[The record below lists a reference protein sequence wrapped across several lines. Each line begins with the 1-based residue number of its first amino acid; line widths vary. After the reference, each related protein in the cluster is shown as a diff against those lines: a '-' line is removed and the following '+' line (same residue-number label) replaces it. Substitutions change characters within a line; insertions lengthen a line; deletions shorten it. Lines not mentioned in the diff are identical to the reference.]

1 MCSNGARI
9 LRGNFFSFDTP
20 NRSRFRLSTP
30 VRTGRLCASLELWHA
45 PVQHG
50 HGIRVGCLFGC
61 LARIA
66 GHARDHVSS
75 SLDVDDALV
84 VRAAVGGRT
93 MQPETLVAK
102 LPGDLPCNQDAATEL
117 IRLELASEI
126 GAKQFEQ
133 WFTSQARL
141 RVAADELIVEA
152 ASPFLIQ
159 WLQKKFSS
167 ALRQAARIVL
177 GDAVRLRF
185 AVAAAVIAPVVV
197 DDVPAT
203 QLQKSSSQPIAAATK
218 LEQAATVIA
227 VRTKSAATGET
238 AVAKSAM
245 PGRRFAD
252 LTDFVSGPGNE
263 LALTAVGQV
272 CRSPGTQLNP
282 LCIHGGVGTG
292 KSHLLEGIYRQVRRL
307 HPQLQVV
314 YLTAENF
321 ANYFT
326 SALREHTLPSF
337 RQRFRSIDVLL
348 IDDVH
353 FLDAKFGIQEE
364 FLHTVKQL
372 DRQGKQLVVTA
383 DRHPRLLTK
392 LNEELKTRFLAGMVC
407 RLDAPDFA
415 TRREVVSR
423 KAARM
428 DADFATDAL
437 TFVAER
443 FTQNVRELEGA
454 LNCLQTYHAMTGQR
468 ITASVAR
475 NVLADLERDCIR
487 VVRLTDIELAVT
499 TLFGLAADDLR
510 SDNRSRSVS
519 QPRMLAMYLARK
531 HTRSA
536 YAEIGHY
543 FGGRN
548 HSTAIAAERK
558 IAQEMERQTSI
569 QIASQTWSMRDV
581 LETLDQQLHAC

>member
-1 MCSNGARI
+1 
-9 LRGNFFSFDTP
+9 
-20 NRSRFRLSTP
+20 
-30 VRTGRLCASLELWHA
+30 
-45 PVQHG
+45 
-50 HGIRVGCLFGC
+50 
-61 LARIA
+61 
-66 GHARDHVSS
+66 
-75 SLDVDDALV
+75 
-84 VRAAVGGRT
+84 
-93 MQPETLVAK
+93 MQPASLVAK
-102 LPGDLPCNQDAATEL
+102 LPGDLSCNPDAATEL

-126 GAKQFEQ
+126 GAKQFDQ

-152 ASPFLIQ
+152 VSPFLIQ
-159 WLQKKFSS
+159 WLQKKFSP

-185 AVAAAVIAPVVV
+185 AVAAAVISPVVV
-197 DDVPAT
+197 GDSPT
-203 QLQKSSSQPIAAATK
+203 PQLRKSSSQPTPAATK
-218 LEQAATVIA
+218 PEQAATVIA
-227 VRTKSAATGET
+227 VRPKSAMTTASFGEA

-252 LTDFVSGPGNE
+252 LQDFVSGPGNE
-263 LALTAVGQV
+263 LAVTAVGQV

-364 FLHTVKQL
+364 FLHTIKQL

-428 DADFATDAL
+428 DADFATESL

-499 TLFGLAADDLR
+499 TLFGLATDDLR

>member
-1 MCSNGARI
+1 
-9 LRGNFFSFDTP
+9 
-20 NRSRFRLSTP
+20 
-30 VRTGRLCASLELWHA
+30 
-45 PVQHG
+45 
-50 HGIRVGCLFGC
+50 
-61 LARIA
+61 
-66 GHARDHVSS
+66 
-75 SLDVDDALV
+75 
-84 VRAAVGGRT
+84 

-102 LPGDLPCNQDAATEL
+102 LPGDLPCQQDQNAATEL

-126 GAKQFEQ
+126 GAKQFDH

-141 RVAADELIVEA
+141 RVAADELIIEA

-159 WLQKKFSS
+159 WLQKKFSP
-167 ALRQAARIVL
+167 ALRHAARIVL

-185 AVAAAVIAPVVV
+185 AVAAAVIAPVVI
-197 DDVPAT
+197 DEVPAT
-203 QLQKSSSQPIAAATK
+203 QLQKSSSQPMAAATK
-218 LEQAATVIA
+218 PEQAATVIA
-227 VRTKSAATGET
+227 VRPKSAATGEI
-238 AVAKSAM
+238 AVAKSVM

-364 FLHTVKQL
+364 FLHTIKQL

-569 QIASQTWSMRDV
+569 QIASQTWTMRDV